1 LPEKNEALEIV
12 NESLKADKGLNLFIY
27 PIPRLTLLGKG
38 SRSHESWSASWHW

>member
-27 PIPRLTLLGKG
+27 PIPRLTLPGKG
-38 SRSHESWSASWHW
+38 SRSHES